1 MATGCGEPATWRRSD
16 LTLSGL
22 HMPIREYTYKSMKLQ
37 TLKAN
42 LIEHSSKHLRFI
54 LPDGEPIAAD
64 FHVTEVGHVVKTFI
78 DCGGTRRKAEA
89 IMLQAWVAANDPD
102 HRLTAGK
109 LAGIIDLAGPIL
121 PSEELDVEVE
131 YEGCTISQYPVTG
144 ISAEGDELR
153 FSLTSKHTDCLA
165 KEACGLESC
174 GCSPSETTASGKSC

>member
-1 MATGCGEPATWRRSD
+1 
-16 LTLSGL
+16 
-22 HMPIREYTYKSMKLQ
+22 MKLH
-37 TLKAN
+37 TLKAH
-42 LIEHSSKHLRFI
+42 LSEHRGKNLRFI

-64 FHVTEVGHVVKTFI
+64 FHITEVGHVVKTFI
-78 DCGGTRRKAEA
+78 DCGGTERKAEA
-89 IMLQAWVAANDPD
+89 IVLQAWVAANDPD

-109 LAGIIDLAGPIL
+109 LAGIIELAGPIL

-153 FSLTSKHTDCLA
+153 FSLTNKHTDCLA

-174 GCSPSETTASGKSC
+174 GCSPSETTATGNCC